1 MASKLMFAV
10 IGPSMLPNSAK
21 NHAGPSILGDGG
33 ICVPPDGAGAGVAG
47 GAAGG
52 ATGGVAPPPP
62 APPLPENT
70 GAGALGDV
78 GDAESLQAVAKTSPS
93 TGSTAYRL
101 EVTRIET
108 SRL

>member
-1 MASKLMFAV
+1 MASKFTFAV

-21 NHAGPSILGDGG
+21 NHAGPSTLCDGG
-33 ICVPPDGAGAGVAG
+33 ICVPPDGAGAGVV
-47 GAAGG
+47 GG

-62 APPLPENT
+62 APALPENT

-78 GDAESLQAVAKTSPS
+78 GDAKSLQAAAKTSTS